1 MGSKSKKLFGEA
13 RKIIPSGVNSPV
25 RFYKPYPFFVK
36 KSKGDTIWDEDG
48 KRYIDYCNGYGALL
62 LGHARREIIS
72 AVSSQLKKGTLY
84 TIPTALE
91 VDLSKLIRKNF
102 PSMDKIRLV
111 NTGAE
116 ATMTAIRLARGFT
129 KKKKIIKFEGCYHG
143 AYSSV
148 LVQAGSGS
156 AHIGISVS
164 EGGLKEISKNT
175 LVVPYNDSHTLE
187 QVLSK
192 NKDVAGLIIEP
203 VLANMGLILPEKN
216 FLSDVRK
223 ITKQHDVPL
232 IFDEVVTGFRVS
244 NGGAQKTFKIK
255 PDITTLGKALGN
267 GFTIAAVGG
276 KKEIMNKLA
285 PGGNVYQA
293 STFAGNP
300 ISVTAAINSIK
311 TINKMKNK
319 LYEKLARNC
328 ELLVDEIDDLATD
341 YKIPHQINSLAS
353 MFQIFFTNKPVIDYK
368 TSKKSNTKKFH
379 KLFSN
384 LLKNGIFIAPSQY
397 ETAFLSDAHTDVDIT
412 KTVGAYGLSLEAL
425 RN

>member
-25 RFYKPYPFFVK
+25 RFFKPYPFFVK
-36 KSKGDTIWDEDG
+36 KSKGGTIWDEDG
-48 KRYIDYCNGYGALL
+48 RHYIDYCNGYGALL

-91 VDLSKLIRKNF
+91 IELSKLIRKNF
-102 PSMDKIRLV
+102 PSMNKVRLV

-156 AHIGISVS
+156 AHIGISDS

-276 KKEIMNKLA
+276 RKEIMNKLA

-319 LYEKLARNC
+319 LYEKLARNR

-341 YKIPHQINSLAS
+341 YNIPHQINSLAS
-353 MFQIFFTNKPVIDYK
+353 MFQIFFTDKPVIDYK

-397 ETAFLSDAHTDVDIT
+397 ETVFLSDAHTDANIT
-412 KTVGAYGLSLEAL
+412 KTIGAYGLSLEVL